1 MDSGLIDYTRGH
13 QPTPKWPESR
23 CQQLAPGLYNEGV
36 MLRSVATLLRR
47 LDADERGVAMVEYL
61 EILILVILGAAV
73 AMAPL
78 GAYLMRYY
86 DNVEFLSGLPFP

>member
-1 MDSGLIDYTRGH
+1 MI
-13 QPTPKWPESR
+13 
-23 CQQLAPGLYNEGV
+23 A
-36 MLRSVATLLRR
+36 LLREEYDECGRSDAMLPLVHILKR
-47 LDADERGVAMVEYL
+47 LHADERGVAMTEYL
-61 EILILVILGAAV
+61 EILLLVTLGAAV

>member
-1 MDSGLIDYTRGH
+1 MQSLVRIV
-13 QPTPKWPESR
+13 Q
-23 CQQLAPGLYNEGV
+23 
-36 MLRSVATLLRR
+36 R
-47 LDADERGVAMVEYL
+47 LNADERGIAMTEYM
-61 EILILVILGAAV
+61 EILILVTIGAAV

>member
-1 MDSGLIDYTRGH
+1 MHPIT
-13 QPTPKWPESR
+13 Q
-23 CQQLAPGLYNEGV
+23 
-36 MLRSVATLLRR
+36 LLRR
-47 LDADERGVAMVEYL
+47 LHKDERGVAMVEYL
-61 EILILVILGAAV
+61 EILVLVVLGAAV

>member
-1 MDSGLIDYTRGH
+1 MN
-13 QPTPKWPESR
+13 P
-23 CQQLAPGLYNEGV
+23 
-36 MLRSVATLLRR
+36 LLRVLR
-47 LDADERGVAMVEYL
+47 QLHTDERGVAMVEYL
-61 EILILVILGAAV
+61 EILLLVTLGAAV

>member
-1 MDSGLIDYTRGH
+1 
-13 QPTPKWPESR
+13 
-23 CQQLAPGLYNEGV
+23 
-36 MLRSVATLLRR
+36 MLRSLVTLLRR
-47 LDADERGVAMVEYL
+47 LDSDEQGVAMVEYL

-78 GAYLMRYY
+78 GAYLLRYY

>member
-1 MDSGLIDYTRGH
+1 MTSLIDI
-13 QPTPKWPESR
+13 
-23 CQQLAPGLYNEGV
+23 
-36 MLRSVATLLRR
+36 LRR
-47 LDADERGVAMVEYL
+47 LNRDERGVAMVEYL
-61 EILILVILGAAV
+61 EILVLVVLGAAV

>member
-1 MDSGLIDYTRGH
+1 LYMG
-13 QPTPKWPESR
+13 
-23 CQQLAPGLYNEGV
+23 PGREYDFPGITMN
-36 MLRSVATLLRR
+36 RIAHILRR
-47 LDADERGVAMVEYL
+47 LNEDERGVAMVEYM

>member
-1 MDSGLIDYTRGH
+1 MGCGDRDAMHPLVRILR
-13 QPTPKWPESR
+13 
-23 CQQLAPGLYNEGV
+23 QLH
-36 MLRSVATLLRR
+36 
-47 LDADERGVAMVEYL
+47 ADQRGVTMVEYL
-61 EILILVILGAAV
+61 EILILVTLGAAV

>member
-1 MDSGLIDYTRGH
+1 MRLI
-13 QPTPKWPESR
+13 
-23 CQQLAPGLYNEGV
+23 
-36 MLRSVATLLRR
+36 ATLREEYDGCGQSDAMLS
-47 LDADERGVAMVEYL
+47 LVHILKSLHADERGVTMVEYL
-61 EILILVILGAAV
+61 EILILVTLGAAV